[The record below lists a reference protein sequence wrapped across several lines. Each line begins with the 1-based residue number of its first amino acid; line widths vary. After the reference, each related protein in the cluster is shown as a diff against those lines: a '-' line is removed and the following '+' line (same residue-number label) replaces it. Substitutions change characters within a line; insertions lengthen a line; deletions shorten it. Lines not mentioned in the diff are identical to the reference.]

1 MTSSFSERLARIN
14 PQGQVPKTDPHQ
26 SNPTKDNASNTLASL
41 RPWVLEDTPY
51 GKARIYRARLGQQ
64 RTATLPSLHTLVGD
78 ERLQGFEMKQA
89 LYLDIEATGLSHGAG
104 TLAFLIGMSFWKDD
118 GLWLE
123 QIFVDSPS
131 NEMACLSAFLKRLD
145 AFPYLVSFN
154 GKSYDLSVLQ
164 TRLVLNRLLSEEQ
177 SNIKLRPH
185 LDLLHTARQAYRD
198 VFENTRLQTLEREVL
213 KLDPSIR
220 ADDVPGS
227 LVPALYFHFLQ
238 TGLVS
243 PLDGVLKH
251 NHTDTTSLVSLT
263 DHLLELLRPGWENI
277 HPQILYNLG
286 RTALRR
292 KLYDRAVV
300 LLEMAQQSQG
310 NDARGDTRQAALS
323 LIVAYRRLG
332 RPHDALNAAYTARRL
347 TPPSD
352 HKEIARLSRQIDRFQ
367 KQATRS
373 KRADTSPQA
382 LDRRPCDA

>member
-1 MTSSFSERLARIN
+1 MTTSFSERLARIN
-14 PQGQVPKTDPHQ
+14 PQGQVPKTDNHQ
-26 SNPTKDNASNTLASL
+26 SHPTQDNASNTLESL
-41 RPWVLEDTPY
+41 RPWVWEDTPY
-51 GKARIYRARLGQQ
+51 GKARVYRACLGQK
-64 RTATLPSLHTLVGD
+64 APSSLPALHTLVGD
-78 ERLQGFEMKQA
+78 DRLQGFEMNQA

-104 TLAFLIGMSFWKDD
+104 TLAFLIGMSFWKGDE
-118 GLWLE
+118 LWLE
-123 QIFVDSPS
+123 QIFVDSPA

-145 AFPYLVSFN
+145 MFPYLVSFN

-164 TRLVLNRLLSEEQ
+164 SRLVLNRLLSEDQ

-213 KLDPSIR
+213 QLDPSVR

-251 NHTDTTSLVSLT
+251 NHIDTTSLVSLT
-263 DHLLELLRPGWENI
+263 GHLLQLLRPGWENI

-286 RTALRR
+286 RAALRR
-292 KLYDRAVV
+292 KLYDRAIH
-300 LLEMAQQSQG
+300 LLEEALGCQDNRLSV
-310 NDARGDTRQAALS
+310 DTRQIALS
-323 LIVAYRRLG
+323 LIVAYRRMG
-332 RPHDALNAAYTARRL
+332 RSDKALNAALTAQRL

-352 HKEIARLSRQIDRFQ
+352 STEIERLNRQIHRFQ
-367 KQATRS
+367 KQVNRLAQT
-373 KRADTSPQA
+373 TTHPQG
-382 LDRRPCDA
+382 LDRRPDDA